1 MEQKP
6 TQIQTDVSHKRLLN
20 RQHPPLEAVQQPLL
34 NTASAAYYLMAQAQ
48 TMRSWAAR
56 GTGPLKPV
64 RIGGRLRWRTS
75 DVKKLVGIA

>member
-6 TQIQTDVSHKRLLN
+6 AQIDTDVSHNRLLN
-20 RQHPPLEAVQQPLL
+20 RQHPPLEEIQQPLL
-34 NTASAAYYLMAQAQ
+34 DTKAAAYYLMAQEQ